1 MQTTFNGTLTEEAV
15 AKYGERCEDVMQEYG
30 EHDARPKHGSLTI
43 KYMANR
49 EHAVANDAA
58 LRSITPIG
66 GIIHFQQEQFV
77 GALPKGCERYV
88 IDFKDLPDD
97 VKKDSR
103 GLKGRSC
110 IIDPEGKTWLEV
122 PWGTVMPSYWRCSDM
137 GSDTWPH
144 ALKYYYKY
152 GIRGSEKFDEPHRHV
167 RNRECAISRAGG
179 NFIKAEN
186 GVAMGFTR
194 APWGSEAN
202 LQLVKGGAKELF
214 ANFDE
219 TFVGFQLVYEG
230 YCRKKNWGKL
240 PAGFGSKEHQR
251 RTWLEMQE
259 DKILLDLGDGYSPSR
274 WASWSDRFLWNYTSF
289 DVMLM
294 IVIYILTTRG
304 VVTNF
309 KIELP
314 GLVGILKGIEAI
326 GGVAAPDD
334 AVELDLKSLREAAK
348 AMEARRHRGCKGML
362 IVAESLCNGLM
373 RKLGFVTAK
382 IPQCVENKMMKDLS
396 DAKEQGKTFSFF
408 VDLAR
413 GQHAIVLKRILAQLS
428 DSVLLS
434 ELGFITREEIVGSG
448 SLREDNVA
456 PIPPRRLLIQ
466 MVILF

>member
-103 GLKGRSC
+103 GLKCRSC

-194 APWGSEAN
+194 A
-202 LQLVKGGAKELF
+202 LGGAKL
-214 ANFDE
+214 
-219 TFVGFQLVYEG
+219 T
-230 YCRKKNWGKL
+230 
-240 PAGFGSKEHQR
+240 
-251 RTWLEMQE
+251 
-259 DKILLDLGDGYSPSR
+259 YSS
-274 WASWSDRFLWNYTSF
+274 
-289 DVMLM
+289 
-294 IVIYILTTRG
+294 
-304 VVTNF
+304 
-309 KIELP
+309 
-314 GLVGILKGIEAI
+314 
-326 GGVAAPDD
+326 
-334 AVELDLKSLREAAK
+334 
-348 AMEARRHRGCKGML
+348 
-362 IVAESLCNGLM
+362 
-373 RKLGFVTAK
+373 
-382 IPQCVENKMMKDLS
+382 
-396 DAKEQGKTFSFF
+396 
-408 VDLAR
+408 
-413 GQHAIVLKRILAQLS
+413 
-428 DSVLLS
+428 
-434 ELGFITREEIVGSG
+434 
-448 SLREDNVA
+448 
-456 PIPPRRLLIQ
+456 
-466 MVILF
+466 